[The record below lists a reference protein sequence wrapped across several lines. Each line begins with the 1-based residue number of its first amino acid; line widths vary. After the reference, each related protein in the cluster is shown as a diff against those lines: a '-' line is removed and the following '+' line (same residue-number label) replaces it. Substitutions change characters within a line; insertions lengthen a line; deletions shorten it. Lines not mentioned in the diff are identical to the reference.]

1 MRDLMSQTNNY
12 FERTAES
19 GTYSIVNGSIALRG
33 TYKVGQYVR
42 ILDSLLNDGVYK
54 ITAIADKTVTLDGT
68 TTDEVF
74 TGYIVGLAVPSD
86 FIALAEKV
94 KKFNKHQGIASESI
108 PNYTI
113 SFSANNGYTAY
124 ANEIARYNKPY
135 IARYYFLNWVESY
148 DAG

>member
-1 MRDLMSQTNNY
+1 MRDLMLQTNNY

-19 GTYSIVNGSIALRG
+19 GAYSIVSQSIALRG
-33 TYKVGQYVR
+33 VYKVGQFIR

-54 ITAIADKTVTLDGT
+54 ITAIVDKTVTLDGT
-68 TTDEVF
+68 LVDEQF
-74 TGYIVGLAVPSD
+74 TGYVVGLAVPND

-94 KKFNKHQGIASESI
+94 KKFNRHQGVSSESI

-113 SFSANNGYTAY
+113 SFSANNGSTAY
-124 ANEIARYNKPY
+124 ANELGRYNKPLLG
-135 IARYYFLNWVESY
+135 RYYFLNWVESY